1 MLKIYNQSNMFTTS
15 SKLLLNLNL
24 SLYWIFFSLSSSKHN
39 YFKIY
44 FWPNLTEFID
54 EMPPTYLNASGITQS
69 TKIKRSQ
76 VRLTAWVISY
86 FKEKNL
92 WGVCNRRFVFLGPGS
107 EIPGSRE
114 TQQRGLLQRLHLLEG
129 EEPDAPRLRRLHKTF
144 SDSFRKRKRLI
155 RTIILWLNFASS
167 MFLFV
172 VICVKKN
179 IWKYY

>member
-1 MLKIYNQSNMFTTS
+1 
-15 SKLLLNLNL
+15 
-24 SLYWIFFSLSSSKHN
+24 
-39 YFKIY
+39 
-44 FWPNLTEFID
+44 
-54 EMPPTYLNASGITQS
+54 MPPTYLQASRLTQS

-155 RTIILWLNFASS
+155 RTIILRLNFASS

-172 VICVKKN
+172 VVCVKKIYMKILFTHFSN
-179 IWKYY
+179 GFSCLGSWYFFCKAGVIGEFEGSCVSLRWAIHLSTYVNYFSCILSIL